1 MTEEG
6 GDSNDIRS
14 TDDEIDEEDYVFRLD
29 YTKID

>member
-14 TDDEIDEEDYVFRLD
+14 SYDEIDEEDELFRSD
-29 YTKID
+29 